1 MANYYRIFIE
11 GFSKIAAPL
20 NALFASCDASDTAVG
35 YTLGQKTKDNKEV
48 VIAYGGKSLTK
59 EEKKY
64 TTTEKELIAA
74 VRGIQAYR
82 QYLACNK
89 FTIYTDHK
97 ALIWLKT
104 AKHAGRL
111 EVGP

>member
-1 MANYYRIFIE
+1 MANYYRKFIE
-11 GFSKIAAPL
+11 GFSKISDPL

-59 EEKKY
+59 EENIQPLKKSCLLLFEEFKPIVN
-64 TTTEKELIAA
+64 TWPATSLLST
-74 VRGIQAYR
+74 Q
-82 QYLACNK
+82 
-89 FTIYTDHK
+89 TIYK

-104 AKHAGRL
+104 AKHTGRL

>member
-1 MANYYRIFIE
+1 MANYYRKFIE
-11 GFSKIAAPL
+11 GFSKISDPL

-59 EEKKY
+59 EKKKY
-64 TTTEKELIAA
+64 TTTEKELLAV

-82 QYLACNK
+82 QYK

-104 AKHAGRL
+104 AKHTGRL